1 MSQRHT
7 RCAGARQCYYL
18 FYHKTIMTTH
28 FITTTLISLF
38 CHQAMAQKSLHTF
51 IAPSDSNI
59 IYTGRIERTNPNRP
73 TFTYPGVEIRTAF
86 IGNNISMAAKPHSGY
101 FMAQIDDNAPFKI
114 AFLTDSIATICQ
126 GSDTTATHQLVITY
140 ISEGYQTRPE
150 FRGFILGR
158 GTTITQPAGLPKRR
172 IEFIGNS
179 ITCGYGIEANNP
191 TDPYTEA
198 TANFYYTYAAQ
209 TARNLH
215 AQATVVARSGIGVYR
230 NYNGPQTGDAVNMNT
245 EYPYTLLYDDTHL
258 WDFTRFTPDVVCINL
273 GTNDTSTTGADSTLL
288 FKGFCKLYTQVR
300 SHYPQTKI
308 LLLSGCMMKG
318 EQLAMTQQAMDATQ
332 QFALSQGDTQ
342 VYRLDFAPHDGTLG
356 YGASWHPSLKQHS
369 VMAEQLTQYLQKI
382 MKWK

>member
-1 MSQRHT
+1 
-7 RCAGARQCYYL
+7 
-18 FYHKTIMTTH
+18 MTPHLTA
-28 FITTTLISLF
+28 IAAISLL
-38 CHQAMAQKSLHTF
+38 CHQTMAQESQSTF
-51 IAPSDSNI
+51 ISPSDSNI
-59 IYTGRIERTNPNRP
+59 IYTGRIERSNPNRP

-86 IGNNISMAAKPHSGY
+86 IGNSISMVAKPHSGY
-101 FMAQIDDNAPFKI
+101 FMAQIDDNTPFKI
-114 AFLTDSIATICQ
+114 AFLTDSIATIHQ
-126 GSDTTATHQLVITY
+126 SANTADTHQLIITY

-150 FRGFILGR
+150 FRGFILEQ
-158 GTTITQPAGLPKRR
+158 GTTITKPTNLPTGK

-198 TANFYYTYAAQ
+198 TANYYYTYAAQ

-215 AQATVVARSGIGVYR
+215 AQAYVVARSGIGVYR

-273 GTNDTSTTGADSTLL
+273 GTNDTSTDGADPNLL
-288 FKGFCKLYTQVR
+288 SEGFCKLYTQVR
-300 SHYPQTKI
+300 SHYPNTKI

-318 EQLAMTQQAMDATQ
+318 TPLAMAQQAMDATQ

-342 VYRLDFAPHDGTLG
+342 VYRLDFPPHDGTLG
-356 YGASWHPSLKQHS
+356 YGASWHPSHKQHTI
-369 VMAEQLTQYLQKI
+369 MANQLTQYLQRM